1 MHFIFAG
8 TDVQSVHNEISRLNT
23 ENARLL
29 QLINPQAAWT
39 SDVQTLHEE
48 ICRLRIENAHL
59 HELTTSQSH
68 KTNMTVKNINDS
80 KITGFLKFNTGFC
93 FITF

>member
-39 SDVQTLHEE
+39 SDVQTLHKE
-48 ICRLRIENAHL
+48 ISRLRIEKAL

-80 KITGFLKFNTGFC
+80 KITGFLKFYTGFC